1 MQVVI
6 IGSGNTATVLGK
18 LLKENGF
25 HIIQIISRNI
35 KHAETLANAL
45 NCSASDFSSPIDE
58 NADIYLIA
66 VSDKGI
72 HEVVNYMPK
81 NNKLILH
88 SAGSVSI
95 NVLENATNKF
105 GVLYPLQSLRKEI
118 DVIPEI
124 PFLVDGN
131 NQEVVEMIMQIGKKI
146 SNQVAI
152 ANDEMRL
159 KLHLSA
165 VMVNNFTNHLYTM
178 AADYCKK
185 EQLEFDLLKPLIF
198 ETANRLKNVHP
209 NDVQTGPAIRNDSD
223 TIEQHEKLLENYPE
237 LKALY
242 VYFTKQIGLFYND

>member
-6 IGSGNTATVLGK
+6 IGSGNTATILSK
-18 LLKENGF
+18 LLLANGF
-25 HIIQIISRNI
+25 HISQVISRNI
-35 KHAETLANAL
+35 KHAEILANAL
-45 NCSASDFSSPIDE
+45 NCPAADFSSPMDE
-58 NADIYLIA
+58 TADIYLIA
-66 VSDKGI
+66 VSDKVI
-72 HEVVNYMPK
+72 HEVVSYMPK

-88 SAGSVSI
+88 TAGSVSK
-95 NVLENATNKF
+95 NVLENVSNQF

-118 DVIPEI
+118 DKIPDI

-131 NQEVVEMIMQIGKKI
+131 NEVVAEMIMQIGKKI
-146 SNQVAI
+146 SHHVDI
-152 ANDEMRL
+152 ANDEKRL

-209 NDVQTGPAIRNDSD
+209 SEVQTGPAIRNDSE

-242 VYFTKQIGLFYND
+242 VYFTKQIASFYR

>member
-18 LLKENGF
+18 LLFANSF
-25 HIIQIISRNI
+25 HISQVISRNI
-35 KHAETLANAL
+35 THAEILANAL
-45 NCSASDFSSPIDE
+45 SCPAADFLSPMDE
-58 NADIYLIA
+58 TADIYLIA
-66 VSDKGI
+66 VSDKVI
-72 HEVVNYMPK
+72 HEVVNYIPK

-88 SAGSVSI
+88 TAGSVSI
-95 NVLENATNKF
+95 KVLENVSNQF

-131 NQEVVEMIMQIGKKI
+131 NQEVIEMIMQIGKKI
-146 SNQVAI
+146 SNHVAFS
-152 ANDEMRL
+152 NDEMRL

-178 AADYCKK
+178 AALYCKK

-198 ETANRLKNVHP
+198 ETANRLKSVHP
-209 NDVQTGPAIRNDSD
+209 NDVQTGPAIRNDAT
-223 TIEQHEKLLENYPE
+223 TIEQHEKLLENYPD
-237 LKALY
+237 LKEMYA
-242 VYFTKQIGLFYND
+242 YFTKQISSFYL

>member
-1 MQVVI
+1 MNVVI

-25 HIIQIISRNI
+25 HISQVISRNI
-35 KHAETLANAL
+35 THAKILANEL
-45 NCSASDFSSPIDE
+45 NCYFADFSTSMDDT
-58 NADIYLIA
+58 ADIYLIA
-66 VSDKGI
+66 VSDKLI
-72 HEVVNYMPK
+72 HEVVNYIPK

-88 SAGSVSI
+88 TAGSVSI
-95 NVLENATNKF
+95 NVLENVSNQY

-118 DVIPEI
+118 SNSPEI
-124 PFLVDGN
+124 PFLIDGN
-131 NQEVVEMIMQIGKKI
+131 NQEVVDMIMQIGKKI
-146 SNQVAI
+146 SHHIDI
-152 ANDEMRL
+152 ANDEKRL

-198 ETANRLKNVHP
+198 ETANRLKSVHP

-223 TIEQHEKLLENYPE
+223 TIEQHEKLLEKYPD
-237 LKALY
+237 LKEMY
-242 VYFTKQIGLFYND
+242 NYFTKQISMFYNK

>member
-6 IGSGNTATVLGK
+6 MGSGNTATVLSK
-18 LLKENGF
+18 LLLANGF
-25 HIIQIISRNI
+25 QISQVVSRNI
-35 KHAETLANAL
+35 KHAETLANEL
-45 NCSASDFSSPIDE
+45 NCSASDFLSPIDE

-72 HEVVNYMPK
+72 HEVVNSIPK

-88 SAGSVSI
+88 TAGSVSI
-95 NVLENATNKF
+95 NVLENASNQF

-118 DVIPEI
+118 DDIPEI

-146 SNQVAI
+146 SNQVAF

-242 VYFTKQIGLFYND
+242 IYFTKQIASFYR

>member
-6 IGSGNTATVLGK
+6 IGSGNTATVLSK
-18 LLKENGF
+18 LLLANGF
-25 HIIQIISRNI
+25 QISQVVSRNI
-35 KHAETLANAL
+35 KHAETLANEL
-45 NCSASDFSSPIDE
+45 NCSASDFSSPMDE
-58 NADIYLIA
+58 TADIYLIA

-72 HEVVNYMPK
+72 HEVVNYIPN

-88 SAGSVSI
+88 TAGSVSI
-95 NVLENATNKF
+95 NVLENVSNQF
-105 GVLYPLQSLRKEI
+105 GVLYPIQSLRKEI

-146 SNQVAI
+146 SNQVAF

-223 TIEQHEKLLENYPE
+223 TIEQHELLLVNYPE
-237 LKALY
+237 LKELY
-242 VYFTKQIGLFYND
+242 IYFTKQIASFYR

>member
-1 MQVVI
+1 MQIVI
-6 IGSGNTATVLGK
+6 IGSGNTATVISK
-18 LLKENGF
+18 LLLANGF
-25 HIIQIISRNI
+25 QISQVVSRNI
-35 KHAETLANAL
+35 KHAQILANEL
-45 NCSASDFSSPIDE
+45 NCNAVDFSSPMDE
-58 NADIYLIA
+58 KADIYLIA
-66 VSDKGI
+66 VSDKVI
-72 HEVVNYMPK
+72 HEVVNYIPK

-88 SAGSVSI
+88 TAGSVSK
-95 NVLENATNKF
+95 NVLETVSNQF

-118 DVIPEI
+118 DKIPDI

-131 NQEVVEMIMQIGKKI
+131 NEVVVEMIMQIGKKI
-146 SNQVAI
+146 SNHVDI
-152 ANDEMRL
+152 ANDEKRL

-237 LKALY
+237 LKELY
-242 VYFTKQIGLFYND
+242 IYFTKQIASFYR

>member
-6 IGSGNTATVLGK
+6 IGSGNTATVLSK
-18 LLKENGF
+18 LLLANGF
-25 HIIQIISRNI
+25 QINQVVSSNI
-35 KHAETLANAL
+35 KHAETLANEL

-66 VSDKGI
+66 VSDNGI

-88 SAGSVSI
+88 TAGSVSI
-95 NVLENATNKF
+95 NVLENVSNQF

-118 DVIPEI
+118 DKIPDI

-131 NQEVVEMIMQIGKKI
+131 NKEVVEMIMQIGKKI

-178 AADYCKK
+178 AADYCKR

-198 ETANRLKNVHP
+198 ETANRLKNAHP
-209 NDVQTGPAIRNDSD
+209 NDVQTGPAIRNDVT

-242 VYFTKQIGLFYND
+242 VYFTKQIASFYR

>member
-1 MQVVI
+1 MQVVM
-6 IGSGNTATVLGK
+6 IGSGNTATIVSK
-18 LLKENGF
+18 MLLANGF
-25 HIIQIISRNI
+25 HISQVISRNI
-35 KHAETLANAL
+35 KHAEILANVL
-45 NCSASDFSSPIDE
+45 NCSPSDFSSPMDE

-66 VSDKGI
+66 VSDKVI
-72 HEVVNYMPK
+72 HEVVNYIPK

-88 SAGSVSI
+88 TAGSVSK
-95 NVLENATNKF
+95 NVLENISNQF

-118 DVIPEI
+118 DKIPEI

-131 NQEVVEMIMQIGKKI
+131 NEVVVEMIMQIGKKI
-146 SNQVAI
+146 SSHVAF

-223 TIEQHEKLLENYPE
+223 TIEQHEKLLEKYPD

-242 VYFTKQIGLFYND
+242 VYFTKQIASFYL

>member
-6 IGSGNTATVLGK
+6 IGSGNTASILSK
-18 LLKENGF
+18 LLLANGF
-25 HIIQIISRNI
+25 KINQVISRNL
-35 KHAETLANAL
+35 KHAEILANAL
-45 NCSASDFSSPIDE
+45 NCPASDFSSPMDE
-58 NADIYLIA
+58 TADIYLIA
-66 VSDKGI
+66 VSDKII
-72 HEVVNYMPK
+72 HEVFNYIPK

-88 SAGSVSI
+88 TAGSVSI
-95 NVLENATNKF
+95 NVLENVSNQF

-124 PFLVDGN
+124 PFLIDGN
-131 NQEVVEMIMQIGKKI
+131 NEAVVEMIMQIGKKI
-146 SNQVAI
+146 SKQVAI

-198 ETANRLKNVHP
+198 ETANRLKNVQP
-209 NDVQTGPAIRNDSD
+209 NEVQTGPAIRNDSD
-223 TIEQHEKLLENYPE
+223 TIEHHEILLENYPE
-237 LKALY
+237 LKEMY
-242 VYFTKQIGLFYND
+242 TYFTKQISSFYL

>member
-6 IGSGNTATVLGK
+6 IGSGNTATILAK
-18 LLKENGF
+18 LFTANGF
-25 HIIQIISRNI
+25 QISQVISRNI
-35 KHAETLANAL
+35 KHAEILANEL
-45 NCSASDFSSPIDE
+45 NCSYADFSSPIVE
-58 NADIYLIA
+58 TADIYLIA
-66 VSDKGI
+66 VSDKVI
-72 HEVVNYMPK
+72 NEVVNYMPK

-88 SAGSVSI
+88 TAGSVSI
-95 NVLENATNKF
+95 HVLENATNQF

-118 DVIPEI
+118 DVIPDI

-131 NQEVVEMIMQIGKKI
+131 NQVVVEKIMEIGKKI
-146 SNQVAI
+146 SYQVAF

-165 VMVNNFTNHLYTM
+165 VIVNNFTNHLYTM

-185 EQLEFDLLKPLIF
+185 EQLEFDLLKPLIL

-209 NDVQTGPAIRNDSD
+209 SDVQTGPAIRNDSE
-223 TIEQHEKLLENYPE
+223 TIEQHEKLLTNYPE

-242 VYFTKQIGLFYND
+242 VYFTKQIASFYR